1 MKKLFLILT
10 SVFVSSYAMA
20 QDTFVATFEHNGQ
33 YTIF

>member
-20 QDTFVATFEHNGQ
+20 QDTFVATLEHNGQ
-33 YTIF
+33 YTNF